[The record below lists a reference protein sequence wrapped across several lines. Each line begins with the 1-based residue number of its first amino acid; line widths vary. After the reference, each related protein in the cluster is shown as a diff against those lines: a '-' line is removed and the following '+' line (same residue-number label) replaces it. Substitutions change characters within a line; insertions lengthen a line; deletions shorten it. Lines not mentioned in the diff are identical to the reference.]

1 MALTRLVPTDHYRC
15 ALSVEVDG
23 KMSALSGHVS
33 ATADKL
39 DLTGH
44 LQHIKVI
51 ESNLMSDPK
60 AWRIHRKL
68 YKECLLSG
76 FGVRNAMRCCVCNI

>member
-15 ALSVEVDG
+15 ALCVEVYG

-39 DLTGH
+39 DLTGY
-44 LQHIKVI
+44 LRHIKVI

-60 AWRIHRKL
+60 AWRV
-68 YKECLLSG
+68 YKENYIKNVYLVDLL
-76 FGVRNAMRCCVCNI
+76 